1 MICVIA
7 TVNLKE
13 GKRDAYLAELRK
25 IIPDVRKENGNIEYA
40 PYVDL
45 ASGIPVQPP
54 IRLDTAII
62 VEKWESLDALK
73 KHMTA
78 PHMGPYRQATKEIVQ
93 SMQVQVLA
101 LA

>member
-7 TVNLKE
+7 TINLKE

-45 ASGIPVQPP
+45 ASGFPVQPP
-54 IRLDTAII
+54 VRPDTVTI
-62 VEKWESLDALK
+62 VEKWESLDALT
-73 KHMTA
+73 KHMSA
-78 PHMGPYRQATKEIVQ
+78 PHMGSYRKATKEILQ
-93 SMQVQVLA
+93 SMQVQVISPV
-101 LA
+101 

>member
-54 IRLDTAII
+54 VRPDTATI

-93 SMQVQVLA
+93 SMQVQVLD

>member
-1 MICVIA
+1 MIAVIA

-25 IIPDVRKENGNIEYA
+25 IVPDVRKEDGNIEYA

-45 ASGIPVQPP
+45 ASGFPVQPP
-54 IRLDTAII
+54 LRPDTVTLI
-62 VEKWESLDALK
+62 EKWESLDALK

-78 PHMGPYRQATKEIVQ
+78 PHMGPYRQATKEIVM
-93 SMQVQVLA
+93 SMVVQVLNQG
-101 LA
+101 